1 MVQCEDCD
9 WVPKCINCSVSLT
22 YHQYRHAMVC
32 HYCGY
37 REELPKQCPTCS
49 SKRILTVGYGTEKIE
64 EDMSL
69 QFPDATVGRM
79 DFDTTRT
86 KSGYE
91 EIIEAFET
99 GKTDILVGTQMI
111 TKGLDF
117 DNVTLVGI
125 FDADRMMHFP
135 DFRSYERAFQL
146 ITQVSGRA
154 GRRAQKGKVIIQTHN
169 PKHEIFSFALRNDYL
184 GFLQT
189 QLHDRDTHR
198 YPPFARLIEI
208 TLKQTEKP
216 VVTQAATIFANTLKE
231 MVQGVRIM
239 GPGEPMVSRVRNEY
253 LMTILVK
260 IPRNQGKL
268 AEIKATLASLA
279 ERLVEDKAFRKVRV
293 VFDVDPV

>member
-1 MVQCEDCD
+1 
-9 WVPKCINCSVSLT
+9 
-22 YHQYRHAMVC
+22 
-32 HYCGY
+32 
-37 REELPKQCPTCS
+37 
-49 SKRILTVGYGTEKIE
+49 VGYGTEKIE
-64 EDMSL
+64 EDMSI
-69 QFPDATVGRM
+69 QFPDAAVGRM

-91 EIIEAFET
+91 QIIDGFET

-117 DNVTLVGI
+117 DKVTLVGI

-169 PKHEIFSFALRNDYL
+169 PKHEIFSFALRHDYR
-184 GFLQT
+184 GFLDV
-189 QLHDRDTHR
+189 QLHDRETHR
-198 YPPFARLIEI
+198 YPPFARLIEV

-216 VVTQAATIFANTLKE
+216 VVLNASQEFANMLKE
-231 MVQGVRIM
+231 HLQGVRIM

-268 AEIKATLASLA
+268 PEIKATLASLA
-279 ERLVEDKAFRKVRV
+279 DRLVENKQFRKVKV